1 MRTFILALAIIAGF
15 AVPVA
20 TAADN
25 TMCIRQCSSDGT
37 YCTIYCI

>member
-1 MRTFILALAIIAGF
+1 MRTLILALAIVAGF
-15 AVPVA
+15 ATTV

-25 TMCIRQCSSDGT
+25 TMCIRQCSADGT